1 MRLRAVLSPPVLDV
15 ALAVAL
21 AVVCVLQGFD
31 DGTTLWRPYD
41 AQGAVLSVLVTV
53 PVAARRRAPVRV
65 LLTCYA
71 FWAWQIAL
79 GYNPGVTTYGV
90 LLAMYTVAATQP
102 WQRTALLFAPGPAI
116 WVAAGVLVHAA
127 SIAGLVLQS
136 LVVPA
141 VVWKVG
147 DSAKQLTQANRQL
160 RQDREERARRAVTDE
175 RVRIARELHDVV
187 AHHMSVVA
195 VQAGL
200 ARYVLRADPDTAEAA
215 MGTVLGTSAEALD
228 EMRRM
233 LSLLR
238 VGADPED
245 GPAAYD
251 PAPGLPNLPDLI
263 ERVRAAGV
271 AVRVETTGEPHPL
284 PPGAQLC
291 AYRVVQESLTNVL
304 KHAASSTATV
314 ALDYRPGRFTAT
326 VRDDGARTADTAAGT
341 PGHGLIGMRE
351 RAMLYGGTLDAAPLA
366 GGGFEVRLTLPLRGE
381 GTTGPDDQRARR

>member
-136 LVVPA
+136 VVVPA

-215 MGTVLGTSAEALD
+215 MGTVLGTSDEALD

-238 VGADPED
+238 VGADP
-245 GPAAYD
+245 
-251 PAPGLPNLPDLI
+251 
-263 ERVRAAGV
+263 
-271 AVRVETTGEPHPL
+271 
-284 PPGAQLC
+284 
-291 AYRVVQESLTNVL
+291 
-304 KHAASSTATV
+304 
-314 ALDYRPGRFTAT
+314 
-326 VRDDGARTADTAAGT
+326 
-341 PGHGLIGMRE
+341 
-351 RAMLYGGTLDAAPLA
+351 
-366 GGGFEVRLTLPLRGE
+366 
-381 GTTGPDDQRARR
+381 